1 MALLRTLF
9 ALSLASTVVSAAEPS
24 RMIPSKGLE
33 AYLEFDGLDAH
44 VNAWNAT
51 AAHAILEKTPA
62 GAMIVDLVG
71 QVADRRL
78 RKIPGVKLR
87 GEDIEALIRQLS
99 QLGFVAAS
107 HGHGGLSGSITVV
120 LPGAG
125 RKENRERFE
134 RLFRPLVESK
144 HARKLRMRGR
154 ELFQVLGEPP
164 LNPERTAD
172 LRLVWWFDSD
182 ALVIL
187 VSAPQAHLEAVLD
200 AIDGKAANATTHPG
214 RLAAIAEGKAI
225 PGYEPD
231 GLFFIEPGKNG
242 QIRSTVRLA
251 LESAFADQDPAARRL
266 RAEVED
272 AVRDAE
278 SFRDLNILHL
288 DQRPV
293 LPPYFV
299 QPPPTSFFFNSTFPQ
314 FPVVPPS
321 PPFRVVPL
329 PLPLISP
336 LPQPP
341 IDLPEL
347 VLPPAPP
354 ELPLELREGLPTA
367 VTNNPWTILGI
378 DGITRIVGRHGF
390 QGKALLSVV
399 RVETL
404 TPRKGMFASLDVRP
418 FRKDSLPPFPRGAT
432 SFTVVGLDP
441 GNTYDKAVMVLKT
454 MAPEIG
460 EMVGKVE
467 ANLKEATGLR
477 SRQEL
482 LDLFGSTW
490 SLVTVPNPKYDDYVD
505 PVIVTGVRDPEALVK
520 VLDPIATRINT
531 MFRDREARAADANR
545 GKAKDLPILALER
558 LPVPE
563 QGFRLTSPSRL
574 SLFFGDGSMEPTI
587 LIGKKYVAFALHA
600 KEARTVLSAETDPAQ
615 LWTPAGEVLSS
626 LAVFPDNLVMLSH
639 RDSVDS
645 PWPAWLAHMP
655 ALVQLVTDGLENDDS
670 ASSLDFLG
678 LLGLPEPGG
687 FRVRI
692 APSKVPTEDQIKPH
706 LFPGMMA
713 VSVDDRGIR
722 WIVREAFPTVLPA
735 MVELTNMST
744 CEWMGKGFK
753 RDVKF
758 KIKMQQKN

>member
-134 RLFRPLVESK
+134 RLFRSLVESK

-214 RLAAIAEGKAI
+214 RLAAIAAGKAI
-225 PGYEPD
+225 PGLEPD
-231 GLFFIEPGKNG
+231 GLFFIEPGKDG
-242 QIRSTVRLA
+242 LFHHSLKHV
-251 LESAFADQDPAARRL
+251 LESVLADRDLSTERHIQHLEELRRQEARL
-266 RAEVED
+266 RASQIPFFSDIPSHATLPVPSLRAPFVFD
-272 AVRDAE
+272 PPSSPFLA
-278 SFRDLNILHL
+278 
-288 DQRPV
+288 V
-293 LPPYFV
+293 LPP
-299 QPPPTSFFFNSTFPQ
+299 
-314 FPVVPPS
+314 
-321 PPFRVVPL
+321 PPFVL
-329 PLPLISP
+329 PLPQ
-336 LPQPP
+336 LPTNPP
-341 IDLPEL
+341 GL
-347 VLPPAPP
+347 VPPPAPP
-354 ELPLELREGLPTA
+354 EIRERLPAAVINKPGAPLIEAPPMPASAWQDPLKPLGL
-367 VTNNPWTILGI
+367 

-390 QGKALLSVV
+390 QGKALLSIV

-404 TPRKGMFASLDVRP
+404 TPRKGVFASLDTHP
-418 FRKDSLPPFPRGAT
+418 FRKDSLPPLPRGAT

-460 EMVGKVE
+460 EMIGQVE

-477 SRQEL
+477 SRQQL
-482 LDLFGSTW
+482 LGLFGSTW
-490 SLVTVPNPKYDDYVD
+490 SLVTVPNPKSDHSVD
-505 PVIVTGVRDPEALVK
+505 PVVVAMMRDPVVFAK
-520 VLDPIATRINT
+520 TLDTVVAHINT
-531 MFRDREARAADANR
+531 LFLDREAHAADSKTRKNQRFAYPR
-545 GKAKDLPILALER
+545 SRTLAR
-558 LPVPE
+558 A
-563 QGFRLTSPSRL
+563 RARL
-574 SLFFGDGSMEPTI
+574 SA
-587 LIGKKYVAFALHA
+587 Y
-600 KEARTVLSAETDPAQ
+600 
-615 LWTPAGEVLSS
+615 
-626 LAVFPDNLVMLSH
+626 LAV
-639 RDSVDS
+639 
-645 PWPAWLAHMP
+645 
-655 ALVQLVTDGLENDDS
+655 
-670 ASSLDFLG
+670 
-678 LLGLPEPGG
+678 
-687 FRVRI
+687 
-692 APSKVPTEDQIKPH
+692 
-706 LFPGMMA
+706 
-713 VSVDDRGIR
+713 
-722 WIVREAFPTVLPA
+722 EAFSLV
-735 MVELTNMST
+735 
-744 CEWMGKGFK
+744 
-753 RDVKF
+753 R
-758 KIKMQQKN
+758 